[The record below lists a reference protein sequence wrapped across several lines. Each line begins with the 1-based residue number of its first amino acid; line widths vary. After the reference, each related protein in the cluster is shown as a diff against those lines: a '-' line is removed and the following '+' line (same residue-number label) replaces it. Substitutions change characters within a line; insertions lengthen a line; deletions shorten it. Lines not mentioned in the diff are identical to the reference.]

1 MEGKYR
7 NMKLNSF
14 AKLSGVALL
23 SALVLA
29 GCGSKS
35 SSTGTKKQTLN
46 WMVPSSISTMDTSK
60 MTDLYSSQ
68 VANATNEGL
77 LRMGNSKV
85 TPGVAKSYKISNG
98 GKTWTFNLRHSK
110 WNDGKPVTAEDFV
123 FAWQRTV
130 SPKTASQYAYI
141 FGNVKNATQ
150 ISAGK
155 MSPSKLGVKADGN
168 YKLVVTLNKPQSFFK
183 YMVAQGYYFPQEKS
197 IVQKYGSNYA
207 TNATKN
213 GYNGPFILKGWNGTN
228 DTFKLVK
235 NPKYWDAKKVK
246 LSTVNFQTIK
256 DPSTALNSYQSN
268 KLDFTTL
275 NGTQVKQYKNNKD
288 YHDYLEA
295 SSFYL
300 EMNEKK
306 DPMFK
311 NKNIRRALSL
321 AIDKKQF
328 VDKVLADGSIAP
340 KGYVPAKMS
349 SHNGKDFADQAYVK
363 DAVEYNLAQAKKY
376 WAKGL
381 KETGKK
387 SVSLTLLSDDTD
399 GAKKNTEFVQSQ
411 LTKLPG
417 LKITNQNVPFK
428 TRLSRSQNG
437 QFDLVI
443 TAWIAD
449 YPDPSNFLD
458 LFTSTNS
465 QNNGKWKN
473 AQYDA
478 LIKKSESTDANNET
492 ARWNDMVQAE
502 KILMNDQGI
511 VPLYQQAQSTLM
523 QSKVKGVQ
531 FFPTSPQW
539 AWDKASIK

>member
-1 MEGKYR
+1 
-7 NMKLNSF
+7 
-14 AKLSGVALL
+14 LSGVALL

>member
-1 MEGKYR
+1 
-7 NMKLNSF
+7 MKLNSF

-399 GAKKNTEFVQSQ
+399 GSKKNTEFIQSQ

-511 VPLYQQAQSTLM
+511 VPLFQQAQSTLM

-539 AWDKASIK
+539 AWDRASIK